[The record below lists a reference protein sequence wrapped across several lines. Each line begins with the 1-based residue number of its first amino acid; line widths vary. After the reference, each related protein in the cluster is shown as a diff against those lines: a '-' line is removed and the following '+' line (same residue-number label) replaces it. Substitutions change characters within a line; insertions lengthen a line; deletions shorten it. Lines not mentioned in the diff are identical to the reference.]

1 MSLLEHVP
9 RKHRRCFNQDS
20 EYSAFTQRSQNANT
34 PSQVVIYAFEYETA
48 SSPFLAKKASYRTA
62 TAPIDITVTNNVI
75 AVTDLMKS
83 VSLVEYT
90 QGRAGLPDTLHEV
103 SRHYETMWGTAIAN
117 VADNTYLEADA
128 EGNLIVLQRDVTS
141 YSEDDKRRLR
151 VTSEVLLG
159 EMVNRIRR
167 IDVQPTPNA
176 TVIPRAFL
184 ATVDGSIYL
193 FALIAPG
200 KQDLLMRMQAKM
212 AEMVKSPGHVPFNK
226 FRGFRSGV
234 RDMGEEGPVRFV
246 DGELV
251 EAFLDM
257 DDEAQEKV
265 VEGLEIGVEEVRGI
279 VESLKRIH

>member
-1 MSLLEHVP
+1 
-9 RKHRRCFNQDS
+9 
-20 EYSAFTQRSQNANT
+20 
-34 PSQVVIYAFEYETA
+34 
-48 SSPFLAKKASYRTA
+48 
-62 TAPIDITVTNNVI
+62 
-75 AVTDLMKS
+75 MKS

-90 QGRAGLPDTLHEV
+90 QGQRGLPPTLNEV
-103 SRHYETMWGTAIAN
+103 ARHYETMWGTAIAN

-128 EGNLIVLQRDVTS
+128 EGNLIVLQRDVAS

-151 VTSEVLLG
+151 VTSEMLLG

-200 KQDLLMRMQAKM
+200 KQDLLMRIQAKM
-212 AEMVKSPGHVPFNK
+212 ADMVVSPGHVAFNK
-226 FRGFRSGV
+226 FRGFRSGG

-251 EAFLDM
+251 EAFLDLSS
-257 DDEAQEKV
+257 EQQERV
-265 VEGLEIGVEEVRGI
+265 VEGLDIEVEEVKEM
-279 VESLKRIH
+279 VEGLRRIH

>member
-1 MSLLEHVP
+1 MT
-9 RKHRRCFNQDS
+9 D
-20 EYSAFTQRSQNANT
+20 
-34 PSQVVIYAFEYETA
+34 
-48 SSPFLAKKASYRTA
+48 
-62 TAPIDITVTNNVI
+62 NVI

-90 QGRAGLPDTLHEV
+90 QGRAGLPSTLSEV
-103 SRHYETMWGTAIAN
+103 ARHYETMWGTAIAN

-141 YSEDDKRRLR
+141 YSEDDKRHLR
-151 VTSEVLLG
+151 VTSEMLLG

-200 KQDLLMRMQAKM
+200 KQDLLIRMQGKM
-212 AEMVKSPGHVPFNK
+212 AELVKSPGHVAFNR

-234 RDMGEEGPVRFV
+234 RDMGDDGPNRFV
-246 DGELV
+246 DGELI
-251 EAFLDM
+251 EAFLDLGG
-257 DDEAQEKV
+257 DVQEKI
-265 VEGLEIGVEEVRGI
+265 VEGLDVEVEEVRGM
-279 VESLKRIH
+279 VEGLRRIH

>member
-1 MSLLEHVP
+1 
-9 RKHRRCFNQDS
+9 
-20 EYSAFTQRSQNANT
+20 
-34 PSQVVIYAFEYETA
+34 
-48 SSPFLAKKASYRTA
+48 
-62 TAPIDITVTNNVI
+62 
-75 AVTDLMKS
+75 MKS

-90 QGRAGLPDTLHEV
+90 QGRAGLPDTLSEV

-128 EGNLIVLQRDVTS
+128 EGNLIVLQRDVAS
-141 YSEDDKRRLR
+141 YSDDDKRRLR
-151 VTSEVLLG
+151 VTSELLLG

-167 IDVQPTPNA
+167 IDVQPTANA

-200 KQDLLMRMQAKM
+200 KQDLLMRLQAKM

-246 DGELV
+246 DGELI
-251 EAFLDM
+251 EAFLDL
-257 DDEAQEKV
+257 DGEAQETV
-265 VEGLEIGVEEVRGI
+265 VEGLEIGAEEVRGI
-279 VESLKRIH
+279 VEGLKRIH